1 MRGLKC
7 VGGLILTG
15 MLLSFVFNANA
26 EERWYLRVVARND
39 TPEAQEEKLRVR
51 DAVLDACPPTENEL
65 FSALPDI
72 KKAAES
78 AAPCRVEIK
87 RWSPEES
94 VPPALTL
101 YITVGEGRGHNF
113 WGVLY
118 ADSMLMAKAGDIP
131 EEPERVEFVWPLWRW
146 LLNLFG
152 L

>member
-7 VGGLILTG
+7 LCGFIVGCV
-15 MLLSFVFNANA
+15 LLSAA
-26 EERWYLRVVARND
+26 AGARTEECWYLRVIARND
-39 TPEAQEEKLRVR
+39 TPEAQEEKLCVL
-51 DAVLDACPPTENEL
+51 DAVLDACPLTENEL
-65 FSALPDI
+65 FFALPDI

-118 ADSMLMAKAGDIP
+118 ADSLLMAKAGDIP
-131 EEPERVEFVWPLWRW
+131 EEPERVEFVWPVWRW